1 MMSLELAWALAG
13 PALLGAGLGTLVGVL
28 PGIGPAATMALLLPA
43 SFLLEPQAA
52 IVLLCGV
59 YFGAQYGSSTTAI
72 LLKLPGEASG
82 VVTAEE
88 GHRLA
93 LKGQAGVALAVAALA
108 SFLAGIITAALVAA
122 LTPALA
128 RLALGLGPADVA
140 ALVLLAA
147 VALVCIGQPQRL
159 KALAMLLLGLM
170 LGLVGTD
177 FGGGAPRFTLGLAEL
192 RDGIGLVPLI
202 VGLFGLGEV
211 LASHAGLRAGTR
223 IAPIGRIWPRV
234 SELRAS
240 LAPALRGTAVG
251 ALVGMLPGGKTLLAA
266 MMSLALERRVAR
278 DRAQYGHG
286 ALSGVAGP
294 EAANNASAQAG
305 LVPLIGLG
313 LPGNPAMAVLL
324 GAFMLHGIAPGA
336 VMFER
341 SPELFE
347 AIIWGMVLA
356 NLALLV
362 LNLPLIGLWVR
373 LLALPLG
380 WLTPLIV
387 LVGVLG
393 VYAQSRLAFDVA
405 LLAAFGLLG
414 YVLRKADYPLAPI
427 VFGVVLGPIF
437 EDNLRRAFMHARG
450 DGLVLLA
457 QPLVLPAL
465 GLALLLLLWPLL
477 ARWRKMYAI
486 QR

>member
-1 MMSLELAWALAG
+1 MNLELLLALAG
-13 PALLGAGLGTLVGVL
+13 PALLGASLGTLVGVL

-43 SFLLEPQAA
+43 SFALEPQAA

-93 LKGQAGVALAVAALA
+93 LKGQAGVALAIAALA
-108 SFLAGIITAALVAA
+108 SLLAGLLSAALVAG
-122 LTPALA
+122 LTPWLA

-147 VALVCIGQPQRL
+147 VALVCIGQRQRR
-159 KALAMLLLGLM
+159 KALAMLLLGL
-170 LGLVGTD
+170 LIGLVGTD
-177 FGGGAPRFTLGLAEL
+177 FGGGAPRFTFGLAEL

-211 LASHAGLRAGTR
+211 LASHAGLRASSH
-223 IAPIGRIWPRV
+223 IAPIGRLWPRR
-234 SELRAS
+234 SELQAS
-240 LAPALRGTAVG
+240 LAPALRGTGVG
-251 ALVGMLPGGKTLLAA
+251 FVVGMLPGGKTLLAS

-356 NLALLV
+356 NLALIV

-380 WLTPLIV
+380 LLTPLIV
-387 LVGVLG
+387 VISVLG
-393 VYAQSRLAFDVA
+393 VYAQSRLAFDVG
-405 LLAAFGLLG
+405 LLALFGLLG
-414 YVLRKADYPLAPI
+414 YLLRKADYPLAPI
-427 VFGVVLGPIF
+427 VFGAVLGPIF

-450 DGLVLLA
+450 DGMELLA
-457 QPLVLPAL
+457 QPLVLPV
-465 GLALLLLLWPLL
+465 LAVLLLLLLWPALGL
-477 ARWRKMYAI
+477 WVRGPNRG
-486 QR
+486 

>member
-1 MMSLELAWALAG
+1 MMNLELAWALAG

-43 SFLLEPQAA
+43 SFLLEAQAA

-108 SFLAGIITAALVAA
+108 SFLAGLITAVLVAA
-122 LTPALA
+122 LTPVLA

-147 VALVCIGQPQRL
+147 VALVCIGQRQRL
-159 KALAMLLLGLM
+159 QALAMLLLGLM
-170 LGLVGTD
+170 IGLVGTD
-177 FGGGAPRFTLGLAEL
+177 FGGGAPRFTFGLAEL

-211 LASHAGLRAGTR
+211 LASHAGLNASAR
-223 IAPIGRIWPRV
+223 IAQIGRLWPRAA
-234 SELRAS
+234 ELRAS

-336 VMFER
+336 VLFAR
-341 SPELFE
+341 QPEVFE
-347 AIIWGMVLA
+347 AIVWGMVLA

-393 VYAQSRLAFDVA
+393 VYAQTRLAFDVA

-427 VFGVVLGPIF
+427 VFGAVLGPIF

-450 DGLVLLA
+450 DAGELLV

-465 GLALLLLLWPLL
+465 ALAALLLAWPAL
-477 ARWRKMYAI
+477 ARRW
-486 QR
+486 QRPPG